1 MQGRGGVAE
10 IRNSVHFFKR
20 NSAQSK
26 SSNVKLQ
33 PETLYSSKEIQQCA
47 SLFREKKS
55 QDSINICVI
64 SGDGDINHIKIS
76 DSESEFA
83 GFGSLTNSSESSL
96 GKQRKFEKSFSKMSV
111 KKRTM
116 ESKRL
121 NMKECDF
128 QQKEHSSLKSIYDIE
143 SMELDFEGNPVPDK
157 HKIIMNAKEV
167 DDHVQNPVNEIV
179 EICSKSTTSSE
190 AYKRQKINSNLQLH
204 LRLNQTTVNSNS
216 NKNKCSTETTSDFP
230 VSSPSNPRK
239 RTALQKNTLSGD
251 VFERNLALLTTQ
263 KPQMS
268 LDEKINAWKCDID
281 FSEVEDVDSFDDLFR
296 EHEELQKRVI
306 QDKKNRNSAFN
317 STQYDFN
324 VFRNDILPR
333 ITTTTTLIEKDEKTK
348 PSATGTFSAQR
359 RMRAAL
365 EFECKKRQQQHLLR
379 GRNTTPTFTSSSE
392 NDLLLCLTSKQK
404 FNSNQQKLR
413 PRSSEQGNQVL
424 NGKSS
429 CDILK
434 SKEATCRRSQ
444 MAIGGYPSLV
454 SRRFRPS
461 ADEESVF
468 KLRRLNREI
477 DKFNEKNE
485 TNSRGL
491 IQMRLDFAIQNKS
504 QQLYERRS
512 QLFKTPTL
520 PQKHMPLPVPTQLPT
535 PNSTA
540 LNVSI
545 LMSKNTHSFN
555 PNMDKNTEC
564 PLHQSEDN
572 ELQTEII
579 STSPHEAAQSYST
592 LSPVSKNLISTSAC
606 HQQQEFCNYLGL
618 TGMSTAN
625 AVANAVAEL
634 AKCNLTRRSLRVR
647 RLKQQEK
654 SENNQKITNSK
665 DIVLDDKYVETTMG
679 ERFSAAEIIEKKETT
694 ETSANLRIK
703 EPQPPPNL
711 KCSCTLAEGNGK
723 NIKEQE
729 EIICNV
735 SCKTPK
741 ECIEEDTMHNTLLRH
756 LKNNTTNSNGT
767 STCPRSSVSDIIYDY
782 EINSNP
788 TPNDSQRNNN
798 VLDTEYR
805 PSPTQN
811 SACSSYKNTFTSN
824 SIEHQNSIK
833 RQLHNKFKKYLEASR
848 KMKPSIYIVDTLH
861 NPDPR
866 QGFQHENNRMVDVE
880 TFSAGEKIANNELSN
895 ETDVECI
902 EKNVKNAKIN
912 NIESLDAQ
920 KQEMPLLS
928 KQKKKD
934 RLRKLLTVATPWHKI
949 KNHRQLRNRKILL
962 VKRIKT
968 APNKIQKSAKP
979 SASIVKSEHC
989 SIISTSK
996 SNLSKTKGTTSE
1008 KVKNQGY
1015 KKKYKRVHKG
1025 KLTNKSTQSPPDTST
1040 ESPELYCI
1048 SSPIQKV
1055 QTTSTGRRR
1064 LRSKSF
1070 PMLSSVN
1077 LANSRKDNTKI
1088 NPPVCNLDNDTVVV
1102 SSTTNSYD
1110 EATLL
1115 KLNKID
1121 SPSQISHEL
1130 KSDQNDTSCVIRT
1143 KDSSTQSVFPLGIH
1157 FLSAPSHQL
1166 NNPVKTVNGAIDYI
1180 YYEMDVLIIVQERT
1194 VSFWKSF
1201 KLINVLT
1208 KSQNCEKY
1216 SHRINNE
1223 DMYRP
1228 PYSSVMDDTSPQW
1241 LPLGECR
1248 RLSADMEILTSY
1260 ANRICIHNSI
1270 PIYVEMRCRE
1280 IPHERRDCNLLSL
1293 YINIY
1298 YFNDEDM
1305 VAKIHSIQLD
1315 AVQGLP
1321 ADVVYTT
1328 ITDSRYFIMSWPQQN
1343 ILGKPRSGLCKYS
1356 LTPNLDTLASIRDF
1370 KHIKHCVRYLECTT
1384 DDKLLGFG
1392 DTQLTIWDHRS
1403 GDVLMNYDFN
1413 MKLGRNLGSIYYP
1426 SLEIGQN
1433 SVLLLCQYKTKISEN
1448 EYEPTEIIFIACSVS
1463 HTNPSH
1469 RVLRHLKTPS
1479 KAFDALENAIN
1490 TGDYIVITAKN
1501 DEEIWINNSDATTI
1515 TKVPPQYTRRFYAR
1529 GRSQI
1534 IELTCKSLT
1543 VDSFSNHVLKLAANP
1558 AVNETKSN
1566 KEE

>member
-1 MQGRGGVAE
+1 M
-10 IRNSVHFFKR
+10 
-20 NSAQSK
+20 
-26 SSNVKLQ
+26 
-33 PETLYSSKEIQQCA
+33 
-47 SLFREKKS
+47 
-55 QDSINICVI
+55 
-64 SGDGDINHIKIS
+64 
-76 DSESEFA
+76 
-83 GFGSLTNSSESSL
+83 
-96 GKQRKFEKSFSKMSV
+96 
-111 KKRTM
+111 
-116 ESKRL
+116 
-121 NMKECDF
+121 
-128 QQKEHSSLKSIYDIE
+128 
-143 SMELDFEGNPVPDK
+143 
-157 HKIIMNAKEV
+157 
-167 DDHVQNPVNEIV
+167 
-179 EICSKSTTSSE
+179 
-190 AYKRQKINSNLQLH
+190 
-204 LRLNQTTVNSNS
+204 VNSNS

-239 RTALQKNTLSGD
+239 RAVLQKTTLSGD

-281 FSEVEDVDSFDDLFR
+281 FSEVEDVDSFDDIFR
-296 EHEELQKRVI
+296 EHEELQQRVL
-306 QDKKNRNSAFN
+306 QSKKNMNDTFNSAHYN
-317 STQYDFN
+317 FN

-348 PSATGTFSAQR
+348 PSAIGTFSAQR

-365 EFECKKRQQQHLLR
+365 EFECKNRQHQHLLR
-379 GRNTTPTFTSSSE
+379 GRNATPTFTSSSE
-392 NDLLLCLTSKQK
+392 NDLLFCLTSKQK
-404 FNSNQQKLR
+404 SNSNHQKLR
-413 PRSSEQGNQVL
+413 PRSSEHGNQVL

-429 CDILK
+429 CDILE
-434 SKEATCRRSQ
+434 SKETIRRHSK
-444 MAIGGYPSLV
+444 MIIGGYPSHV
-454 SRRFRPS
+454 ARRSRPS

-468 KLRRLNREI
+468 KLRRLNKEI
-477 DKFNEKNE
+477 DKFNGETE

-504 QQLYERRS
+504 QQLYEKRS

-520 PQKHMPLPVPTQLPT
+520 PRKQLPLPVLTQLPT
-535 PNSTA
+535 PNSAA

-555 PNMDKNTEC
+555 PSNTDKNAEF

-572 ELQTEII
+572 ELQTEIMT
-579 STSPHEAAQSYST
+579 TSLHEAEQSYST
-592 LSPVSKNLISTSAC
+592 LSPTSKNLISTSTC

-618 TGMSTAN
+618 TGLSTAN

-665 DIVLDDKYVETTMG
+665 DLTLDDEYVQLTIG
-679 ERFSAAEIIEKKETT
+679 ERLNAAEIVDKKESTVNLGM
-694 ETSANLRIK
+694 SADLWDKQSR
-703 EPQPPPNL
+703 PPANQ
-711 KCSCTLAEGNGK
+711 KCSYILGEENGK

-729 EIICNV
+729 KIVCNV
-735 SCKTPK
+735 SCEVPK
-741 ECIEEDTMHNTLLRH
+741 KCVEEDTVQIHKKLLCH
-756 LKNNTTNSNGT
+756 LKRNTTNSNGT
-767 STCPRSSVSDIIYDY
+767 STCPRSSVSDLIYDY
-782 EINSNP
+782 ELNSNP
-788 TPNDSQRNNN
+788 TPNESQKNNN
-798 VLDTEYR
+798 ILDTEYR

-811 SACSSYKNTFTSN
+811 SACSSFKNTLISN
-824 SIEHQNSIK
+824 SVEHQNSMK

-861 NPDPR
+861 NPEPR
-866 QGFQHENNRMVDVE
+866 QDLQRENNRMVDVE
-880 TFSAGEKIANNELSN
+880 VETFSAETKILNTQLSN
-895 ETDVECI
+895 DTEVVCI
-902 EKNVKNAKIN
+902 EKSDKNIKIN
-912 NIESLDAQ
+912 GIESLDAQ
-920 KQEMPLLS
+920 KQELSLLS

-934 RLRKLLTVATPWHKI
+934 RLRKLLAVATPWHKI
-949 KNHRQLRNRKILL
+949 KNHRQLRSRKILL

-968 APNKIQKSAKP
+968 APNKIQKAAKP
-979 SASIVKSEHC
+979 TVNIVKPEHC

-996 SNLSKTKGTTSE
+996 SDISKTKSTTLE
-1008 KVKNQGY
+1008 KGKNQDY
-1015 KKKYKRVHKG
+1015 KKKYKRLHKSR
-1025 KLTNKSTQSPPDTST
+1025 LTYKSTPSPPDTST
-1040 ESPELYCI
+1040 ESSELKKSNTGI

-1070 PMLSSVN
+1070 VMLSSVD
-1077 LANSRKDNTKI
+1077 LANSRIDNTNI
-1088 NPPVCNLDNDTVVV
+1088 NPPMCNLDHDTVVV

-1121 SPSQISHEL
+1121 SPSQMSHEP
-1130 KSDQNDTSCVIRT
+1130 KSDHNDTSYVIRT
-1143 KDSSTQSVFPLGIH
+1143 KDSSTQSVIPLGIH
-1157 FLSAPSHQL
+1157 FLSAPSRQL
-1166 NNPVKTVNGAIDYI
+1166 NNPVKTVNGPIDYI
-1180 YYEMDVLIIVQERT
+1180 YYEMDVLIIIQERT

-1201 KLINVLT
+1201 KLINVLA

-1216 SHRINNE
+1216 SHRISNE

-1228 PYSSVMDDTSPQW
+1228 PYSSATDDTSPQW

-1248 RLSADMEILTSY
+1248 RLSADMEISTSY
-1260 ANRICIHNSI
+1260 TNRICIHNSI

-1280 IPHERRDCNLLSL
+1280 IPHERRDCSLLSM

-1298 YFNDEDM
+1298 YFNEEDM
-1305 VAKIHSIQLD
+1305 VAKTHSIQLD

-1370 KHIKHCVRYLECTT
+1370 KDIKYCVRYLECTT

-1413 MKLGRNLGSIYYP
+1413 MKLGQNLGSIYYP

-1433 SVLLLCQYKTKISEN
+1433 SVLLLFQYKKNISEK
-1448 EYEPTEIIFIACSVS
+1448 EYKATEVIFIGCSVS

-1469 RVLRHLKTPS
+1469 RVLRRLQTPS
-1479 KAFDALENAIN
+1479 IAFDELENAIN

-1501 DEEIWINNSDATTI
+1501 DEEIWINSSDATTI
-1515 TKVPPQYTRRFYAR
+1515 TKVPPQSTRRFYAR
-1529 GRSQI
+1529 GKSQI
-1534 IELTCKSLT
+1534 IELTCKTLT

-1558 AVNETKSN
+1558 AVKETKCN